1 MLFYN
6 ILSSNPSCIK
16 MSCTGVLLLHVCFW
30 QSDSWEVFE
39 CIIPGQ
45 LLHERAGIPQRSV
58 DTPALTAGSHP
69 NMLNTPQHS
78 HTCWGGGFQVKELP
92 RSLKSL
98 SHVIPRWT
106 SFLIIVFLFFFFFF
120 WVQQGMVFDP
130 QPEDPRSKLS
140 ILTVIILS
148 KDRIT
153 DDPVRNTQMDSWWTD
168 EKC

>member
-106 SFLIIVFLFFFFFF
+106 SFLIIVFLFFFFFLLSPTRYGV
-120 WVQQGMVFDP
+120 WSP
-130 QPEDPRSKLS
+130 ARRSKKQAFHPYCHHY
-140 ILTVIILS
+140 IE
-148 KDRIT
+148 R
-153 DDPVRNTQMDSWWTD
+153 
-168 EKC
+168 